1 MEKVMRVGL
10 YARVSKREGQDT
22 ENQLRQL
29 REFAATQGWR
39 VVAEYVDEITGKHS
53 DRAAFRRLYAD
64 ASKRAFDVVLF
75 WSLDR
80 FSREG
85 VRETLNHLQ
94 TLTHYGV
101 AWRSFTEQWLDSL
114 GPWADMVLSVLATV
128 AKQERIRI
136 SERTIAGLQRARA
149 AGRVGGRPKLVVDR
163 AAAKELRKNGA
174 SHSAIAHHFG
184 ISKSSAARLTAE

>member
-1 MEKVMRVGL
+1 MRVGI
-10 YARVSKREGQDT
+10 YARVSMREGQDT

-29 REFAATQGWR
+29 RQFAKTQGWR
-39 VVAEYVDEITGKHS
+39 ISGEYVDEVSGKHS
-53 DRAAFRRLYAD
+53 NRSAFKRLYAD
-64 ASKRAFDVVLF
+64 ASKREFDVALF

-101 AWRSFTEQWLDSL
+101 AWRSFTELWLDSL

-136 SERTIAGLQRARA
+136 SERTIAGLERARA
-149 AGRVGGRPKLVVDR
+149 KGRVGGRPKLVLDR
-163 AAAKELRKNGA
+163 TSALEMRKSGA
-174 SHSAIAHHFG
+174 SLSEIAHKFA
-184 ISKSSAARLTAE
+184 ISKSSAARLTA